1 MKPDLRSRISLR
13 SIRATKR
20 RNRVTEERK
29 TGPTP
34 ALSLDRTGFA
44 LDMSAFLQARDPF
57 AIVRT
62 TERGRKNAPRDGRA
76 WP

>member
-1 MKPDLRSRISLR
+1 MEPDFCSRISLR

-29 TGPTP
+29 AGPTP
-34 ALSLDRTGFA
+34 ALSLDQTGFA
-44 LDMSAFLQARDPF
+44 IDVTIFLQACDPF

-62 TERGRKNAPRDGRA
+62 TERGRKNAPRNGGV